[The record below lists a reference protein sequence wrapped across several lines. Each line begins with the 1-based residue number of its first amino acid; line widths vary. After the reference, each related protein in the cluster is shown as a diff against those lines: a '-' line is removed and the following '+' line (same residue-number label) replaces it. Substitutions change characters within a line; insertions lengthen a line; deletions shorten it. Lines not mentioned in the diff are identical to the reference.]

1 MPDIELVK
9 PHSLTIAKA
18 KAMVQKAADAIAAEY
33 DLTSEWHGN
42 TLHFHRS
49 GVDGQMHVTDSEIR
63 LHVTLGFL
71 LKAFKRTLVDHIE
84 RNFDKLMAEQNHEF
98 GQRRPTRKTE
108 VRRDE
113 WRARKKRRDPTIAL
127 HTQIKTAEPGPH
139 RAGCGASRSR

>member
-18 KAMVQKAADAIAAEY
+18 KAMVQKAADALGAEY

-84 RNFDKLMAEQNHEF
+84 RNFDKLMAEQEP
-98 GQRRPTRKTE
+98 RVRPKKTDQKD
-108 VRRDE
+108 RG
-113 WRARKKRRDPTIAL
+113 A
-127 HTQIKTAEPGPH
+127 
-139 RAGCGASRSR
+139 AG